1 MVRVGGQS
9 GAEYEGR
16 AHRGQGTVFYAGA
29 PSSRALQKLL
39 EHPLVE
45 ITVGTQG
52 QGRGVS
58 SLFPQIQ
65 SLLRATPL
73 PPPLHPAGSRL
84 CFSLR
89 GSRLQEAEMSMRASS
104 PSPLASLWVRPLSN
118 TGWGVG
124 GVHACLPALGI
135 TCVLD

>member
-1 MVRVGGQS
+1 MGSQALS
-9 GAEYEGR
+9 MKAERTAAKGPCSTQEPHPQGLCR
-16 AHRGQGTVFYAGA
+16 SFWNIRWWRSLWAHR
-29 PSSRALQKLL
+29 
-39 EHPLVE
+39 
-45 ITVGTQG
+45 G

-104 PSPLASLWVRPLSN
+104 PSLLASLWVRPLSN